1 MSTSLRLVIVFLLV
15 LGNAIFV
22 AAEYALV
29 TGRRSR
35 LEERA
40 ERGGRG
46 AKTALRLMDDPV
58 RFISTVQVG
67 ITISAILLGAIGE
80 PLLSGLM
87 QPPLSNTVAFLIAFV
102 ILTYLSVV
110 LGELVPKAVA
120 LQKAEPIAIVLAIPL
135 DWLARIAYPL
145 VWLLQK
151 SANGVLRVLRVKP
164 APAGMIAYT
173 REDIRH
179 SVAAAEDVGELEQAE
194 EEMLYKVFDFASK
207 EVSAV
212 MVPRPEVVAIS
223 AEMPPE
229 EALRAVVD
237 SPFTRY
243 PVYRGSLDDVIGV
256 LHVRDLFGA
265 IHDLGLASVQL
276 QSIVRPAFVV
286 PETKDLAALLADFR
300 REKQH
305 MAVVIDEYGDME
317 GIVTLEDLL
326 EEIVGDIEDEFDL
339 PDTSVERIDE
349 TRIRIDGTYTI
360 DDFNEE
366 FGTELAQEDFNTMAG
381 LVFGELGR
389 APEVGDE
396 VRVDGLCLTVLEI
409 DGSRILKI
417 EVEFGAEDETPS
429 DDSVASPEVR

>member
-1 MSTSLRLVIVFLLV
+1 LSTPLRIAIVCLLV

-40 ERGGRG
+40 ERGGLG
-46 AKTALRLMDDPV
+46 ARTALRLMDDPV
-58 RFISTVQVG
+58 RFISTVQIG
-67 ITISAILLGAIGE
+67 ITVSAILLGAIGE
-80 PLLSGLM
+80 PLLSGVM
-87 QPPLSNTVAFLIAFV
+87 EPPLSNTVAFLIAFS

-120 LQKAEPIAIVLAIPL
+120 LQKAEPLAVALAVPL
-135 DWLARIAYPL
+135 DWLAKIAHPL
-145 VWLLQK
+145 VWLLQV
-151 SANGVLRVLRVKP
+151 SANVVLRGLRVKP

-179 SVAAAEDVGELEQAE
+179 SVAAAEDVGELHEAE

-212 MVPRPEVVAIS
+212 MVPRPEVVGIS
-223 AEMPPE
+223 VDMPPE
-229 EALRAVVD
+229 DALTTVVD

-243 PVYRGSLDDVIGV
+243 PVYRGSLDEIVGV
-256 LHVRDLFGA
+256 LHVRDLFA
-265 IHDLGLASVQL
+265 AMHDLGMAAVQL
-276 QSIVRPAFVV
+276 ESIVRPAYVV

-305 MAVVIDEYGDME
+305 LAIVIDEYGATE
-317 GIVTLEDLL
+317 GIVTLEDVL
-326 EEIVGDIEDEFDL
+326 EEIVGEIEDEFDL
-339 PDTSVERIDE
+339 PDTSIERIDE
-349 TRIRIDGTYTI
+349 THIRIDGTYTI

-366 FGTELAQEDFNTMAG
+366 FGTELEEGDYHTMAG
-381 LVFGELGR
+381 LVFGALGR
-389 APEVGDE
+389 QPEIGDD
-396 VRVDGLCLTVLEI
+396 VQVDGLHLEVLEV
-409 DGSRILKI
+409 DGSRIGRI
-417 EVEFGAEDETPS
+417 EVEFGADEKP
-429 DDSVASPEVR
+429 AGAPEAA

>member
-1 MSTSLRLVIVFLLV
+1 VSTSLRLVIVFLLV

-87 QPPLSNTVAFLIAFV
+87 EPPLSNTVAFLIAFS

-120 LQKAEPIAIVLAIPL
+120 LQKAEPLAIALAIPL
-135 DWLARIAYPL
+135 DWLARISYPL

-151 SANGVLRVLRVKP
+151 SANAVLRLLRVKP

-179 SVAAAEDVGELEQAE
+179 SVAAAEDVGELEEAE

-223 AEMPPE
+223 ADMPPE

-237 SPFTRY
+237 SPYTRY
-243 PVYRGSLDDVIGV
+243 PVYRGSLDDVLGI

-265 IHDLGLASVQL
+265 IHDLGLAAVEL
-276 QSIVRPAFVV
+276 ESIVRPAFVV

-305 MAVVIDEYGDME
+305 LAIVIDEYGDME

-339 PDTSVERIDE
+339 PDTSIERIDE
-349 TRIRIDGTYTI
+349 THIRIDGTYTI

-366 FGTELAQEDFNTMAG
+366 FGTGLEQEDFNTMAG

-396 VRVDGLCLTVLEI
+396 VRTDGLCLTVVEI
-409 DGSRILKI
+409 DGSRIMKL
-417 EVEFGAEDETPS
+417 EVEFGADDEAPT
-429 DDSVASPEVR
+429 DDSAAV

>member
-1 MSTSLRLVIVFLLV
+1 VSTPLRIVIVFLLV
-15 LGNAIFV
+15 FGNAIFV

-35 LEERA
+35 LVDRA

-46 AKTALRLMDDPV
+46 ARTALRLMDDPV

-87 QPPLSNTVAFLIAFV
+87 EPPLSNTISFLIAFA

-120 LQKAEPIAIVLAIPL
+120 LQRAEPLAIALAVPL
-135 DWLARIAYPL
+135 DWLARIAYPV
-145 VWLLQK
+145 VWALQV
-151 SANGVLRVLRVKP
+151 SANAVLRVLRVKP

-179 SVAAAEDVGELEQAE
+179 SVAAAEDVGEFEQAE

-212 MVPRPEVVAIS
+212 MVPRPEVVALS
-223 AEMPPE
+223 VEMPPE
-229 EALRAVVD
+229 DALATVVD
-237 SPFTRY
+237 SPYTRY
-243 PVYRGSLDDVIGV
+243 PVYRDSLDEIVGT
-256 LHVRDLFGA
+256 LHVRDLFA
-265 IHDLGLASVQL
+265 AMHDLGIAAVRLE
-276 QSIVRPAFVV
+276 SIARPAFVV

-305 MAVVIDEYGDME
+305 MAIVLDEYGAME

-326 EEIVGDIEDEFDL
+326 EEIVGEIEDEFDL

-349 TRIRIDGTYTI
+349 HRIRIDGTYSI
-360 DDFNEE
+360 DDFNET
-366 FGTELAQEDFNTMAG
+366 FGTELEQEDFHTMAG
-381 LVFGELGR
+381 LVFGALGR
-389 APEVGDE
+389 AAEVGDTMT
-396 VRVDGLCLTVLEI
+396 VDGLQLTVLEVE
-409 DGSRILKI
+409 GSRIQKI
-417 EVEFGAEDETPS
+417 EVEFGVDTPP
-429 DDSVASPEVR
+429 AGEPEAA

>member
-1 MSTSLRLVIVFLLV
+1 MSTPLRILVIFLLV
-15 LGNAIFV
+15 GANAIFV

-29 TGRRSR
+29 TARRSR
-35 LEERA
+35 LVERA

-46 AKTALRLMDDPV
+46 ARTALRLMDDPV

-80 PLLSGLM
+80 PLISDVM
-87 QPPLSNTVAFLIAFV
+87 EPPLSTTVAFLISFA

-120 LQKAEPIAIVLAIPL
+120 LQKAELLAVALAVPL
-135 DWLARIAYPL
+135 DWLARLTYPL
-145 VWLLQK
+145 VWALQK
-151 SANGVLRVLRVKP
+151 SANAVLRVLRVKP

-194 EEMLYKVFDFASK
+194 EEMLYKVFDFAAK

-212 MVPRPEVVAIS
+212 MVPRPDVVAIS
-223 AEMPPE
+223 ADMPPE
-229 EALRAVVD
+229 EALATVVD
-237 SPFTRY
+237 SPYTRY
-243 PVYRGSLDDVIGV
+243 PVYRNSLDEIIGI
-256 LHVRDLFGA
+256 LHVRDLFSA
-265 IHDLGLASVQL
+265 MHDLGIAAVRLE
-276 QSIVRPAFVV
+276 SIARPAFVV

-305 MAVVIDEYGDME
+305 MSIVVDEYGGVD

-326 EEIVGDIEDEFDL
+326 EEIVGEIEDEFDL
-339 PDTSVERIDE
+339 PDTSIERIDE
-349 TRIRIDGTYTI
+349 RRVRIDGSYTI

-366 FGTELAQEDFNTMAG
+366 FETQLEEDGFHTMAG
-381 LVFGELGR
+381 LVFSELGR
-389 APEVGDE
+389 AAEVGDSVVADG
-396 VRVDGLCLTVLEI
+396 VRLTVLEI
-409 DGSRILKI
+409 EGTRILKL
-417 EVEFGAEDETPS
+417 EVEIGVEGDPGHPDEHE
-429 DDSVASPEVR
+429 AA